1 MLILDS
7 LLVGGIRFVL
17 DKVAAAVDQE
27 MNDEGRLRE
36 ELLAAQMRYELGEI
50 SDEDFLEFQDDVL
63 LRLREIRDRERH
75 AAGTAGATAGASG
88 AISFQPGAFD
98 VDVSFTA
105 DRTYGEDG
113 EEEEP

>member
-7 LLVGGIRFVL
+7 LLIGGIRFVL

-36 ELLAAQMRYELGEI
+36 ELLAAQMRYELGEM
-50 SDEDFLEFQDDVL
+50 SDEDFAEFEEDIL
-63 LRLREIRDRERH
+63 LRLREIREREREE
-75 AAGTAGATAGASG
+75 AGGAGAM
-88 AISFQPGAFD
+88 SFEPGAFD

-105 DRTYGEDG
+105 DRVYHDEGG
-113 EEEEP
+113 EEEP

>member
-1 MLILDS
+1 MMLIVLLDS

-36 ELLAAQMRYELGEI
+36 ELLAAQMRYELGEM
-50 SDEDFLEFQDDVL
+50 SDQDFAGFEADILD
-63 LRLREIRDRERH
+63 RLREIREREREE
-75 AAGTAGATAGASG
+75 AGGAGAM
-88 AISFQPGAFD
+88 SFQPGAYD

-105 DRTYGEDG
+105 DQVYREERD

>member
-7 LLVGGIRFVL
+7 LLIGGIRFVL

-36 ELLAAQMRYELGEI
+36 ELLAAQMRYELGEM
-50 SDEDFLEFQDDVL
+50 SEEDFAEFEEDIL
-63 LRLREIRDRERH
+63 LRLREIRDREREE
-75 AAGTAGATAGASG
+75 AGGAGAM
-88 AISFQPGAFD
+88 SFQPGQFD

-105 DRTYGEDG
+105 DRVYHDEG
-113 EEEEP
+113 EEEES

>member
-7 LLVGGIRFVL
+7 LLIGGIRFVL

-36 ELLAAQMRYELGEI
+36 ELLAAQMRYELGEM
-50 SDEDFLEFQDDVL
+50 SDEDFAEFEEDIL
-63 LRLREIRDRERH
+63 LRLREIREREREE
-75 AAGTAGATAGASG
+75 AGGEAGAM
-88 AISFQPGAFD
+88 SFQPGAFD

-105 DRTYGEDG
+105 DRVYHDEGG
-113 EEEEP
+113 EEEP

>member
-36 ELLAAQMRYELGEI
+36 ELLAAQMRYELGEM
-50 SDEDFLEFQDDVL
+50 SDEEFAEFEEDVL
-63 LRLREIRDRERH
+63 LRLREIREREREE
-75 AAGTAGATAGASG
+75 AGGAGGIGAV
-88 AISFQPGAFD
+88 SFQPGAFD

-105 DRTYGEDG
+105 DRTYGD
-113 EEEEP
+113 EEEP